1 MFLAPAGSVRPAGR
15 GVRALTRVCRDWS
28 RVFVVEQSKTTLDCV
43 KNRQTFRG
51 KHSYSC
57 VVRRALGGGP
67 AMIRRTESAALE
79 ETMHNRN
86 QSEVDEVAALQEAVG
101 AKELLLRERQ
111 AAFEALE
118 ERLNSTIELLSADLS
133 EKQTLIGQNEIRSEQ
148 AKADINEIVE
158 QKTRLEM
165 LQKQTERLLSAQAEQ
180 IRAGVRAEIQCLE
193 KQLIDKQSEL
203 QICQACTMDLQHRL
217 AEMQLLSE
225 SRAVQIEDL
234 KSQTARLL
242 QETSRRQPMKLGT
255 GSCANHELRHG
266 QEPEARS
273 GEISTEFAN
282 SPDSEKAEKS
292 AQHEIRTLRQDTK
305 EKHLLLA
312 SRNEELMHVK
322 AERDLLQGQISE
334 LKSSSKGIQESAETE
349 CAKMRTEFQAQVAFL
364 QAELSQRDWA
374 QQEREAAQKVL
385 EQGLRA
391 KISQLELQLAQ
402 IKTPAEGSVQ
412 EFVLGDNWDSQPR
425 LDHTWKLQER
435 LDGSG
440 AEAPRTASSQSRW
453 RSSGQWKRRWR
464 SR

>member
-1 MFLAPAGSVRPAGR
+1 
-15 GVRALTRVCRDWS
+15 
-28 RVFVVEQSKTTLDCV
+28 
-43 KNRQTFRG
+43 
-51 KHSYSC
+51 
-57 VVRRALGGGP
+57 
-67 AMIRRTESAALE
+67 
-79 ETMHNRN
+79 
-86 QSEVDEVAALQEAVG
+86 
-101 AKELLLRERQ
+101 LLRERQ

-412 EFVLGDNWDSQPR
+412 EFVLGDNWHSQPR